1 MDRKNIEDWFMDIM
15 FCLVLGLVIIALVM
29 AVKLAFDLWTAPNIF
44 INKQDVVSPVGN
56 TDEVC
61 VKWLFQSNLDGAKK
75 RICGR

>member
-1 MDRKNIEDWFMDIM
+1 MTRENYNGWLFTVVATIFGL
-15 FCLVLGLVIIALVM
+15 CLVVM
-29 AVKLAFDLWTAPNIF
+29 LLKVTYDGVTAPNQF
-44 INKQDVVSPVGN
+44 VKKEEVVAPVGN

>member
-1 MDRKNIEDWFMDIM
+1 MDREKIVEWFMSGTFCVVLVLIM
-15 FCLVLGLVIIALVM
+15 FITA
-29 AVKLAFDLWTAPNIF
+29 KLAFDIWTAPNIF
-44 INKQDVVSPVGN
+44 IKKEEVVAPAAN

>member
-1 MDRKNIEDWFMDIM
+1 MDREKIESWFVTVTLCFIL
-15 FCLVLGLVIIALVM
+15 FLVM
-29 AVKLAFDLWTAPNIF
+29 LIAAKLAFDLWTAPNIF
-44 INKQDVVSPVGN
+44 IKKEAAVAPVAN

>member
-1 MDRKNIEDWFMDIM
+1 MDREKIESWFVTVTLCFIL
-15 FCLVLGLVIIALVM
+15 FLVM
-29 AVKLAFDLWTAPNIF
+29 LIAAKLAFDLWTAPNIF
-44 INKQDVVSPVGN
+44 IKKEEVVAPAAN

>member
-1 MDRKNIEDWFMDIM
+1 MNKYKIEEWFMNVCLGWIM
-15 FCLVLGLVIIALVM
+15 LVVLVLVS
-29 AVKLAFDLWTAPNIF
+29 KLAFDLWTAPNIF
-44 INKQDVVSPVGN
+44 IKKEEAVAPVGN